1 MRLGLLEQIEH
12 SPHNRLPAVGLVDGA
27 HLGAANPKHSA
38 HIVLLLT
45 QRSAA
50 PAG

>member
-1 MRLGLLEQIEH
+1 LSLGLVEQVEH
-12 SPHNRLPAVGLVDGA
+12 SPHNGLPAVGLVDGA

-38 HIVLLLT
+38 HVVLLLT
-45 QRSAA
+45 QRFAA